1 MRENQHL
8 RQHAQLISTVA
19 ALSDEAEDLG
29 FGLDIIRSW
38 RRCLKH
44 KQLDPFTSH
53 DPVVLESQTLRE
65 LQDRYD
71 VLLHLS
77 APELSNLASS
87 LSGSGYGFIL
97 TDNRGFILHQVVED
111 ILEKEFKQAGLWQGA
126 DWGEQQFGTNGIGT
140 CISEKRPV
148 TVHKDEHFL
157 TQNIHL
163 SCSAAPI
170 LDPHG
175 QLLSVLD
182 ASCCDTADSRSSQLQ
197 TRALVTAY
205 ARIIEGRYFLREFQ
219 NQRVLRFHNR
229 VECVALHNEA
239 MLALGE
245 DNRILAANNVALQ
258 LLGLSDRSYL
268 LGRELSEL
276 VGNDLDSLLY
286 ASRRSAGTVVPF
298 RHIAKG
304 RSYFGFIYQYRQPA
318 PTRGLTIPPSR
329 MSRDECRGQLC
340 NLDKLAG
347 DDPQMLEV
355 ARRALRVIDKRV
367 SILLQGETGTGK
379 DLFAQAM
386 HRASRRKDKP
396 FVALNCAS
404 IPEYL
409 IESELFGYTHGA
421 FTGARREG
429 RRGKIIESN
438 GGTLFL
444 DEIGDMPINLQSRLL
459 RVLET
464 EEVVPLG
471 ADQPIK
477 VELNIVAA
485 THRDLGQ
492 LISENLFR
500 EDLYYRLNGIIL
512 YLPPLRKRQ
521 DLRNIILK
529 VLEAEN
535 DTGKKLRISSE
546 TLSLLL
552 EYPWPGNLRQL
563 RNVLR
568 TAIALR
574 ERDLIDPSHIN
585 LPPIAHNTR
594 STNVCSTATETSAA
608 DFHQETSKN
617 PLRSAEQQ
625 VILASLKAK
634 NWNISRTA
642 EALDMSRNT
651 LYRKMRKH
659 GINTDNH

>member
-1 MRENQHL
+1 MNN
-8 RQHAQLISTVA
+8 
-19 ALSDEAEDLG
+19 G
-29 FGLDIIRSW
+29 
-38 RRCLKH
+38 
-44 KQLDPFTSH
+44 QLDPFTPR

-65 LQDRYD
+65 LKDRYD
-71 VLLHLS
+71 QLLRLS
-77 APELSNLASS
+77 VPELTNLASL
-87 LSGSGYGFIL
+87 LSGSGYALII
-97 TDNRGFILHQVVED
+97 TDDQGLILHQVIADNLVKD
-111 ILEKEFKQAGLWQGA
+111 FKQAGLWQGA
-126 DWGEQQFGTNGIGT
+126 DWGEQQVGTNGIGT

-148 TVHKDEHFL
+148 TVHMDEHFL
-157 TQNIHL
+157 SQNIHL

-175 QLLSVLD
+175 RLLSVLD
-182 ASCCDTADSRSSQLQ
+182 ASCCGTADSRSSQLQ
-197 TRALVTAY
+197 TRALVIAY
-205 ARIIEGRYFLREFQ
+205 ARIIEGRYFLQAFR
-219 NQRVLRFHNR
+219 NQRVLLFHNR
-229 VECVALHNEA
+229 VECVALPNEA

-245 DNRILAANNVALQ
+245 DNRILAANNVALH
-258 LLGLSDRSYL
+258 LLGISDRNHL

-276 VGNDLDSLLY
+276 VGDDLDSLLF
-286 ASRRSAGTVVPF
+286 ASRGCGCTVLPF

-304 RSYFGFIYQYRQPA
+304 TRYFGFIYQYREPA
-318 PTRGLTIPPSR
+318 PSRGLTIPPCR
-329 MSRDECRGQLC
+329 MSPDECRGELC

-347 DDPQMLEV
+347 EDPQMQEV
-355 ARRALRVIDKRV
+355 ARRALRVVNKRIP
-367 SILLQGETGTGK
+367 ILLQGETGTGK

-386 HRASRRKDKP
+386 HRASIRKDKP

-404 IPEYL
+404 FPESL
-409 IESELFGYTHGA
+409 VESELFGYKHGA
-421 FTGARREG
+421 FTGALREG
-429 RRGKIIESN
+429 RRGKLIESN

-444 DEIGDMPINLQSRLL
+444 DEIGDMPVNLQSRLL

-471 ADQPIK
+471 ADLPIK

-492 LISENLFR
+492 LISEGCFR

-512 YLPPLRKRQ
+512 YLPPLRERQ

-529 VLEAEN
+529 VLETEN
-535 DTGKKLRISSE
+535 DTGKKLRISPE

-563 RNVLR
+563 RNVIR

-574 ERDLIDPSHIN
+574 ESDLIDPSQIN
-585 LPPIAHNTR
+585 LPPVYGHNKRPSCTSSAGTEIA
-594 STNVCSTATETSAA
+594 AA
-608 DFHQETSKN
+608 ESYQETSKN
-617 PLRSAEQQ
+617 PLWSAEHQ
-625 VILASLKAK
+625 VILASLEAK

-659 GINTDNH
+659 GINSDNH